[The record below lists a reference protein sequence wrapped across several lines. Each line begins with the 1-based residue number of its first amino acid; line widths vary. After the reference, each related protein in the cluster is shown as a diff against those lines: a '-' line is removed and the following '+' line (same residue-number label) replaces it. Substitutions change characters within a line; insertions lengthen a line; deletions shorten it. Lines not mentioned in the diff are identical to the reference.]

1 MKKKTEVNSTR
12 VPVYRDSGFEL
23 FDAGTT
29 SEAFKKET
37 ENNRVPDLYIYS
49 RYRNPTVVDAEEQI
63 MKHEGSEWALLT
75 QSGMAAVDL
84 AVSIFQDGKTIRPWL
99 FFNEIYGGTITFA
112 EEILRKRRGL
122 DIHSFAP
129 VNERYDLSS
138 LESVISDLRPQFIFV
153 ESISNPMLIVPDVTG
168 VIEVAHKYD
177 TRVIVDNTFATP
189 YLWKP
194 LSSGADLVLH
204 SATKYLGGHGNITAG
219 VVCGNDAGLL
229 KAAVEYRKYVGH
241 MLSADDA
248 YRLNTQLKTLK
259 LRFSKQCHN
268 ALTIARLLNDSK
280 KVARVFYPGLEEHP
294 TYNEAKKIFGDKG
307 FGGMVTVDFAGENSD
322 AKRQTRDAFI
332 KAVSGSIRVIPSLG
346 DPYTMILP
354 VESVWGAKYPE
365 PGMIRISTGFEDTD
379 ELTEIISTALIS
391 SRQV

>member
-12 VPVYRDSGFEL
+12 IPIYRDSGFEL
-23 FDAGTT
+23 FDADTT
-29 SEAFKKET
+29 SEAFQKET
-37 ENNRVPDLYIYS
+37 ENKRIPDLYIYS
-49 RYRNPTVVDAEEQI
+49 RYRNPTVVDAEEQV

-84 AVSIFQDGKTIRPWL
+84 AVSVFQDGKTIRPWL

-112 EEILRKRRGL
+112 EEILKKRRGL

-153 ESISNPMLIVPDVTG
+153 ESISNPMLIVPDVAR
-168 VIEVAHKYD
+168 VIEIAHKYD
-177 TRVIVDNTFATP
+177 SRVIVDNTFATP
-189 YLWKP
+189 CIWKP
-194 LSSGADLVLH
+194 LSAGADLVLH

-219 VVCGNDAGLL
+219 VLCGNDTGLL

-259 LRFSKQCHN
+259 LRFSKQCLN
-268 ALTIARLLNDSK
+268 ASAIAKLLNDSE

-294 TYNEAKKIFGDKG
+294 THNEAIKLFGDKG
-307 FGGMVTVDFAGENSD
+307 FGGMVTVDFAGKNGD
-322 AKRQTRDAFI
+322 KKRQTRDAFI
-332 KAVSGSIRVIPSLG
+332 KAVSGNIKVIPSLG
-346 DPYTMILP
+346 DPQTMILP
-354 VESVWGAKYPE
+354 VESVWGAKYHE
-365 PGMIRISTGFEDTD
+365 PGMIRISVGFEDTD
-379 ELTEIISTALIS
+379 ELTETISTALS
-391 SRQV
+391 SSQ